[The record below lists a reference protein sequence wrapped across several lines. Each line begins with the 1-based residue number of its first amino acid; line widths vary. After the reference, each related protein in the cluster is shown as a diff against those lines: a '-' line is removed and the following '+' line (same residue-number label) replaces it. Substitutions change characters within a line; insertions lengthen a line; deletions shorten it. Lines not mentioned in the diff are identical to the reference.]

1 MKTLTRLMS
10 VGAVLAAGTV
20 SLAADCQYS
29 TAPRYSTAPGTVYN
43 GGNAAR
49 YSYRSG
55 YMGAAQSGPVV
66 TTAPVRGGYMTQGG
80 WSYNQG
86 SLGPERHLEYAQAR
100 QAIRG
105 W

>member
-10 VGAVLAAGTV
+10 VGAVLAAGSV
-20 SLAADCQYS
+20 SLAADCQPS
-29 TAPRYSTAPGTVYN
+29 TAPRVVYNN
-43 GGNAAR
+43 GGNVAR

-55 YMGAAQSGPVV
+55 YMGAAQPAPV
-66 TTAPVRGGYMTQGG
+66 TGTAPVRSGYMTPGG
-80 WSYNQG
+80 YSMNQS
-86 SLGPERHLEYAQAR
+86 SLGPERNLQYAQAR

>member
-10 VGAVLAAGTV
+10 VGAVLTAGSV
-20 SLAADCQYS
+20 SLAADCQPS
-29 TAPRYSTAPGTVYN
+29 TAPRVYN
-43 GGNAAR
+43 NNGNVAR

-55 YMGAAQSGPVV
+55 YMGAAQSAPVT
-66 TTAPVRGGYMTQGG
+66 TTAPVRSGYMTPGG
-80 WSYNQG
+80 YSLNQS
-86 SLGPERHLEYAQAR
+86 SLGPERNLQYAQAR

>member
-10 VGAVLAAGTV
+10 VGAVLAAGGV

-29 TAPRYSTAPGTVYN
+29 TAPRVVYNN
-43 GGNAAR
+43 GGNVAR

-55 YMGAAQSGPVV
+55 YAGAVQVAPVM
-66 TTAPVRGGYMTQGG
+66 TTAPVRGGYMTPGG
-80 WSYNQG
+80 YSYNQS
-86 SLGPERHLEYAQAR
+86 SLGPERHLEYAHAR